1 MPRAW
6 IELIGAVLFLT
17 PYSIVMVIFGWQ
29 FVIDSYLLNEVSDAP
44 GGLPYR
50 FVIKSALPIGFMLLA
65 MQGVS
70 TAVKQFL
77 ILKGHVAKGEADV
90 R

>member
-1 MPRAW
+1 MIRRA
-6 IELIGAVLFLT
+6 G
-17 PYSIVMVIFGWQ
+17 
-29 FVIDSYLLNEVSDAP
+29 DEVSDAP

-50 FVIKSALPIGFMLLA
+50 FVIKSALPIGFMLLT

-77 ILKGHVAKGEADV
+77 ILKSHVAKGEADV